1 MAEEKKMSEK
11 DLIAIERIEKEIN
24 RIKENK
30 NFIYFF
36 VIDSGGSPSGSL
48 EYVYKL
54 AYILKENGYN
64 VAMLYQKEEEFIG
77 VDSWLG
83 EKYSNLPHYDIS
95 DEEVSVSP
103 SDVLFIPEIFAN
115 VMMQSRKLPCKR
127 IAILQNYDY
136 VLEQMP
142 VSAQWGDL
150 GIMEAITNTDANGE
164 LLKEIFPY
172 VKTTTIHPY
181 VDEMFV
187 PTTRPKKMV
196 INLITKDQKT
206 INRVIKPFYWKY
218 PLYKWVT
225 FRHLHGF
232 PKETFAEMLREGAV
246 TIWED
251 DDTHFGYSALEAMQ
265 SGSLVIAKTP
275 DNMQEWMEK
284 DGLLR
289 DCCVWFDDYNK
300 LHKIIASVVK
310 SWVSNNIPSEI
321 EESVNET
328 LSLYSKDKTT
338 NEIVEYVKCVIE
350 KREKELISMASAI
363 KNQTKK

>member
-1 MAEEKKMSEK
+1 MTEEKNTSEK
-11 DLIAIERIEKEIN
+11 NLLAIERIEKEIN
-24 RIKENK
+24 RIKENN

-48 EYVYKL
+48 EYIYKL

-64 VAMLYQKEEEFIG
+64 VAMLYQKEEDFIG
-77 VDSWLG
+77 VESWLG
-83 EKYSNLPHYDIS
+83 EKYSGLPHYDIA
-95 DEEVSVSP
+95 DEEVSVAP
-103 SDVLFIPEIFAN
+103 SDILFIPEIFAN

-150 GIMEAITNTDANGE
+150 GIMEAITNTDANAE

-172 VKTTTIHPY
+172 VKTKTIHPY
-181 VDEMFV
+181 IDEMFV
-187 PTTRPKKMV
+187 PTTKPKKMV

-218 PLYKWVT
+218 PIYKWVT
-225 FRHLHGF
+225 FRHLNGF
-232 PKETFAEMLREGAV
+232 PKETFAEMLREGAI

-265 SGSLVIAKTP
+265 SGSLVIGKMP
-275 DNMQEWMEK
+275 DNVQEWMEK
-284 DGLLR
+284 DGSLR
-289 DCCVWFDDYNK
+289 NCCVWFDDYNK
-300 LHKIIASVVK
+300 LHKIIASVVR
-310 SWVSNNIPSEI
+310 SWVSNNVPSEI
-321 EESVNET
+321 DESAKET
-328 LSLYSKDKTT
+328 LALYSKENTT
-338 NEIVEYVKCVIE
+338 KEILEYVDGVIE
-350 KREKELISMASAI
+350 RRQIEMESMLNTI
-363 KNQTKK
+363 KNQINE